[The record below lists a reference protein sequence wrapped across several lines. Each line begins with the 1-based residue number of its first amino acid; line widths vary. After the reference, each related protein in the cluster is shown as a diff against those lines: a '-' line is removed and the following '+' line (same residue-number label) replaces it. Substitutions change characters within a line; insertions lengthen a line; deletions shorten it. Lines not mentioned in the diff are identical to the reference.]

1 MGDTFFLIF
10 SLTTACRKAISHF
23 LAQDTSRKL
32 NTYLVLQISE
42 MTLLFT
48 VYLTFNFFL
57 LCTLANLDCLTTD
70 FKFPNWILLF
80 FLNLYIV
87 YLLVTYIEFFLHTKS
102 ILCFFSSPKQKQ
114 CGATIIRL
122 TCSTST
128 W

>member
-80 FLNLYIV
+80 FLNLYIKFI
-87 YLLVTYIEFFLHTKS
+87 YLLHILNSFYIQNLYYAFSLLLNKS
-102 ILCFFSSPKQKQ
+102 NMVQQL
-114 CGATIIRL
+114 L
-122 TCSTST
+122 D
-128 W
+128 